1 MDRRNQLKKA
11 LSNESNIV
19 LLNQMSLNPYLAGDS
34 QSPPSQADKSKFLIR
49 VPSQPRMNG

>member
-19 LLNQMSLNPYLAGDS
+19 LLNQMSLNPYSAGDS
-34 QSPPSQADKSKFLIR
+34 QSPPSQDDKSKFLR
-49 VPSQPRMNG
+49 VPSQLKMNG